1 MRFLLPR
8 LLGAATAV
16 YGAAI
21 VARPALLLRP
31 SGMLRGD
38 RPEPEQAAFVRVLGI
53 RDLASGV
60 AMLVAPGRTALR
72 TAIAVR
78 VASDAGD
85 LVVLGRA
92 LRGRPERTTVVVVAG
107 SWGALC
113 ALSALATRRG

>member
-8 LLGAATAV
+8 LLGLATAA

-21 VARPALLLRP
+21 TWKPELLLKP
-31 SGMLRGD
+31 SGLPQDDPDLHTFTRT
-38 RPEPEQAAFVRVLGI
+38 LGI

-60 AMLVAPGRTALR
+60 AMAVAPSRKAMRL
-72 TAIAVR
+72 AIGVR

-92 LRGRPERTTVVVVAG
+92 MAGKPEQKKIIAIAG
-107 SWGALC
+107 GWGLLC
-113 ALSALATRRG
+113 ALSALTTRT